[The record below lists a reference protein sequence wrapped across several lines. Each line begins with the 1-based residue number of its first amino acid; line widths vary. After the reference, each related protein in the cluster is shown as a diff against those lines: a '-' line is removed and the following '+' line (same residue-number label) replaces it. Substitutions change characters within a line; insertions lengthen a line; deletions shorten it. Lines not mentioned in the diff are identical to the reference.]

1 MEKAFRFLISPW
13 SLCLLLFST
22 ALHVFGS
29 PAPYNGG
36 RTEAFTAVCFSPD
49 MKSFAAGT
57 AEGKVLQWSLETGMM
72 TILKEE
78 IPVNSDILHMTFSNE
93 GRWLWWLRG
102 GKLFRSSYPALD
114 QTETMETGV
123 STFTFSHTG
132 NYLAIGKQDGK
143 IIILAPDQPEY
154 KKELNTDN
162 AGAVKALAF
171 SRSEK
176 RIASSSLDGV
186 IVVRDINTAFV
197 YKRLDEGRKN
207 KAIPTTLIFN
217 LNDQYLIAGSNGQ
230 LQLWDVFDGKIKKS
244 SSLMPGIHTLKI
256 GTNGRSFFAGGKG
269 GIYLIDLESLE
280 KIKEIPAPKNNLV
293 RSNEAKSMDISAD
306 GQFLLMGCMDN
317 AARLWH
323 TQYDGALLTFVLNFY
338 PALSYAVLS
347 ASGDFFTQNKT
358 NIGDAAYYVS
368 QQGTYNP
375 NLLTQVF
382 QQVESEKATETKEE
396 IVNRAGK
403 DYALFFVTSDYQ
415 EWSKLKN
422 PVIDGEAIAGNL
434 SDKYGFQTEVVVN
447 PTRDQI
453 YAQLEKYRSITFPED
468 GQLFVFFSG
477 HGDFVE
483 TTGEGF
489 LVPKE
494 GLKSE
499 KDRFQNSY
507 IPHARLEKM
516 LDAIPCRHILIAL
529 DACYSGTFDQEI
541 AELKGETNFKR
552 PGAGSKNAI
561 VQRELQAQ
569 SRIYLTSGG
578 KERTPDGMVHS
589 PFAEKLLD
597 ALDAEGG
604 DDGILTINELYGFL
618 EKAAPKPRKGR
629 FGKHDPNGTFLFVKQ
644 SKE

>member
-1 MEKAFRFLISPW
+1 MKKTSPLSIGLC
-13 SLCLLLFST
+13 SLCLVLFSFNLFAFT
-22 ALHVFGS
+22 R
-29 PAPYNGG
+29 PAPSSGN

-57 AEGKVLQWSLETGMM
+57 AEGKMLKWSLETGMM
-72 TILKEE
+72 TLLKEE
-78 IPVNSDILHMTFSNE
+78 TIVNSDILHMAFSND
-93 GRWLWWLRG
+93 GQWLWWLRG

-123 STFTFSHTG
+123 SSFLFSHTG
-132 NYLAIGKQDGK
+132 KYLAIGKQDGK

-154 KKELNTDN
+154 KKELNPEN
-162 AGAVKALAF
+162 VGSIKALAF

-176 RIASSSLDGV
+176 RIASSGLDGV

-207 KAIPTTLIFN
+207 KAIPTELMFN
-217 LNDQYLIAGSNGQ
+217 LNDQYLIAGSSGQ

-244 SSLMPGIHTLKI
+244 SSQIPGIHTLKI
-256 GTNGRSFFAGGKG
+256 GANGRSFFAGGKS
-269 GIYLIDLESLE
+269 GIYSVDLESLE
-280 KIKEIPAPKNNLV
+280 KIKEIPAPKSNLV
-293 RSNEAKSMDISAD
+293 KYNEAKSMDISAD

-323 TQYDGALLTFVLNFY
+323 SQYDGALLTFVLDFY
-338 PALSYAVLS
+338 PALVYAVLS
-347 ASGDFFTQNKT
+347 ASGDFFTQTQT
-358 NIGDAAYYVS
+358 NIANATYYVA
-368 QQGTYNP
+368 QQGNYNP
-375 NLLTQVF
+375 GLVTQVF
-382 QQVESEKATETKEE
+382 QQVESEKAVETKEE

-403 DYALFFVTSDYQ
+403 DYALFFVIGDYQ
-415 EWSKLKN
+415 EWGKLKN
-422 PVIDGEAIAGNL
+422 PVIDGEAIAGSL

-453 YAQLEKYRSITFPED
+453 YAQLEKYRSITFPDD

-483 TTGEGF
+483 STGEGF

-578 KERTPDGMVHS
+578 KERTPDGVVHS

-597 ALDAEGG
+597 ALDGEGG

-629 FGKHDPNGTFLFVKQ
+629 FGKHDPSGTFLFVKQ
-644 SKE
+644 YKG